1 MPLFRVQSQSLR
13 AREIPRVGWGGRQF
27 KNEAISKGVGVA
39 FRDVFPEALGKI
51 GELLK
56 SNSCSV
62 EQAVSY
68 FRRSF
73 IYGRLNVFLKNT
85 NCSTE
90 AHVSFSSPEPVVSWP
105 LVGYKLSRVAL
116 GTRMHTYQLRGI
128 ASTLRMRITISPV

>member
-13 AREIPRVGWGGRQF
+13 AREIPRRGEGGRQI
-27 KNEAISKGVGVA
+27 KNEAISEGVGVA
-39 FRDVFPEALGKI
+39 CRFVFPEALGKI

-73 IYGRLNVFLKNT
+73 IYGRLNVF
-85 NCSTE
+85 
-90 AHVSFSSPEPVVSWP
+90 
-105 LVGYKLSRVAL
+105 
-116 GTRMHTYQLRGI
+116 
-128 ASTLRMRITISPV
+128 